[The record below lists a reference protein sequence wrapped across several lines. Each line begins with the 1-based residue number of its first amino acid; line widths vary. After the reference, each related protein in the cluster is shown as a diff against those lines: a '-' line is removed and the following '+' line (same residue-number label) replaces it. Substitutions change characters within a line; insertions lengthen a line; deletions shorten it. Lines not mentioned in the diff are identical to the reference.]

1 MRYSRFT
8 LARLLR
14 VLVVPL
20 MVAVPPFYWVA
31 LANQR
36 ASLSPLGRDQ
46 GIFQYVAW
54 ALSRGAVDYRDVR
67 DVNGPLTHL
76 VHRVLLGLGGAD
88 ERTFRWLDLVLTGIA
103 FAITGA
109 CLPGIGSRSSR
120 SGPRWLERAG
130 WGIAAWVVLGGQ
142 YLLYK
147 YWDLAQRESFFD
159 WFLLP
164 SLCLQLVA
172 QAPWTR
178 GRALQ
183 GRLLA
188 LSGGLSMVPWFGKPT
203 YALFTILQLAVLSWS
218 EGLALPRRRAV
229 ACFGLGGAVGAA
241 SQLGFL
247 FVSGDAAAFFR
258 IQLADVPAMY
268 RFIWPRSA
276 EDILSGSAAATL
288 AVYAVVGALV
298 LTLLVLYGEM
308 PSRVMTIALAPG
320 VAFASVVAQ
329 GKGFPYHYHPVTATL
344 SLQWLVFVAWLGERT
359 RVTQRAKAAW
369 RLVPALAAT
378 LLAMH
383 VALSMPDS
391 PHVRD
396 TWLMWGAST
405 PEDRESAEYF
415 AHFPET
421 DFYPY
426 ELRLG
431 ASYLR
436 SHTKP
441 EDRVQTYGMD
451 AYLLF
456 LARRL
461 SATPYIYAYDLNADA
476 ALYGGTGGRPDGP
489 QSEHIRAIRD
499 AHEEDMLRQLQ
510 ASPPAAFA
518 FLDGAPLL
526 SEKDAE
532 HDFERHCRRAAG
544 WVGEHYRETAH
555 FGHVHVWLREDLAQR
570 EPPGQVESPP

>member
-1 MRYSRFT
+1 
-8 LARLLR
+8 LR
-14 VLVVPL
+14 VLAVPL
-20 MVAVPPFYWVA
+20 MLALPPLYWVA
-31 LANQR
+31 LATQR
-36 ASLSPLGRDQ
+36 ASLAPLGRDQ

-54 ALSRGAVDYRDVR
+54 ALSQGAVDYRDIR

-76 VHRVLLGLGGAD
+76 VHRLLLGFGGAD
-88 ERTFRWLDLVLTGIA
+88 ERIFRCLDLGLTGIA
-103 FAITGA
+103 FALTGA
-109 CLPGIGSRSSR
+109 CLPGLWSRR
-120 SGPRWLERAG
+120 RPQWLERTA
-130 WGIAAWVVLGGQ
+130 WAIAAWVVLSGQ

-164 SLCLQLVA
+164 SLGLQLVA

-178 GRALQ
+178 RQ
-183 GRLLA
+183 SRLLA
-188 LSGGLSMVPWFGKPT
+188 LSGGLSIVTWFGKPT
-203 YALFTILQLAVLSWS
+203 YALFTLVQVGVLWWS
-218 EGLALPRRRAV
+218 DGLAMPRGRAR
-229 ACFGLGGAVGAA
+229 ALAYFGLGGALGAA
-241 SQLGFL
+241 SQLTFL
-247 FVSGDAAAFFR
+247 VVSGDAAAFFR
-258 IQLADVPAMY
+258 VQLVDVPAMY

-276 EDILSGSAAATL
+276 EEILSGSWAATE
-288 AVYAVVGALV
+288 AIYAIVGALV
-298 LTLLVLYGEM
+298 LTLLVISREM
-308 PSRVMTIALAPG
+308 PRRVMAIALAPG

-329 GKGFPYHYHPVTATL
+329 GKGFPYHYHPLTATL
-344 SLQWLVFVAWLGERT
+344 SLQWLVFVAWLGERA
-359 RVTQRAKAAW
+359 RVTFPGRAARAAC

-383 VALSMPDS
+383 VALLMPDS

-396 TWLMWGAST
+396 TWLMWGAAT
-405 PEDRESAEYF
+405 REDRQSAEYF

-436 SHTKP
+436 SHTKAG
-441 EDRVQTYGMD
+441 DRVQTYGMD

-456 LARRL
+456 LAERL

-476 ALYGGTGGRPDGP
+476 ALYGGTGGKPDAL
-489 QSEHIRAIRD
+489 QAERIRAIRD
-499 AHEEDMLRQLQ
+499 AHEVDMLGRLQ
-510 ASPPAAFA
+510 SSPPAAFA

-532 HDFERHCRRAAG
+532 HDFERHCPRAAA
-544 WVGEHYRETAH
+544 WVAEHYRETAG
-555 FGHVHVWLREDLAQR
+555 FGHVHVWLRQDLAER
-570 EPPGQVESPP
+570 EPHSEESPPPPPR